1 MKKIS
6 LIHIGFHKTASTYL
20 QLKYF
25 KNIDNLQRINDDF
38 KEKDLDKWFF
48 ENFININPYEFDRD
62 KFLNEFENELLNINC
77 LNHESNLLISDENL
91 SGNIYLGV
99 DSKELMNRLYE
110 TYGKVKILIIIRN
123 QVDFILSAY
132 SNYVLH
138 GGIKTLKHWINSIE
152 THNGL
157 ILEKIKYSYL
167 IKNYQELYGKENI
180 EVIPY
185 ELLWDKKY
193 GISKFIENT
202 LKIKV
207 DSLIEKSS
215 NTMKGR
221 SLLFNEILA
230 FLNRFRVNGY
240 FIHKFI
246 KILSILDNSKKI
258 NDRKRVKQVIDSYIG
273 VFNEDNKKVFSLIDK
288 PIPKVYRIKKVNV

>member
-1 MKKIS
+1 MKNIS

-62 KFLNEFENELLNINC
+62 EFLSEFENELTSIYS

-110 TYGKVKILIIIRN
+110 TFGKVKILIIIRN
-123 QVDFILSAY
+123 QIDFILSAY
-132 SNYVLH
+132 SNYILH
-138 GGIKTLKHWINSIE
+138 GGIKTLKHWITSIE

-167 IKNYQELYGKENI
+167 VENYQELFGKENI

-185 ELLWDKKY
+185 ELLWDKNF
-193 GISKFIENT
+193 GINRYIENT
-202 LKIKV
+202 LNITV
-207 DSLIEKSS
+207 NSSVEKKY

-221 SLLFNEILA
+221 SLLLNEIFA
-230 FLNRFRVNGY
+230 FLNRFRING
-240 FIHKFI
+240 FLIHKLIKFI
-246 KILSILDNSKKI
+246 SILDKSEKN
-258 NDRKRVKQVIDSYIG
+258 NDRIKVKKVISKYINI
-273 VFNEDNKKVFSLIDK
+273 FNEDNEKLFSLIDK
-288 PIPKVYRIKKVNV
+288 LMPKSYKIKG